1 MYIHIAVRAKE
12 LCNATDGHGV
22 CRFLLDDI
30 LTTLYSTVWS
40 VMALCNKETRGKC
53 TYFYFYLNEFCWLK
67 ETDEIIGEG
76 FTKEDTFK
84 EAFVESQGEMISL
97 LNCTWGFNTRV
108 FLVGTDIKKLDE
120 IWVYSSTIYQVS
132 FKFSPQG
139 KHGEYE
145 INKFVLYILSKKC
158 G

>member
-1 MYIHIAVRAKE
+1 MVAKFKLNNINSMYIHIAVREKE

-53 TYFYFYLNEFCWLK
+53 TYFYFYLNEFCCLK

-97 LNCTWGFNTRV
+97 LNCT
-108 FLVGTDIKKLDE
+108 
-120 IWVYSSTIYQVS
+120 
-132 FKFSPQG
+132 
-139 KHGEYE
+139 
-145 INKFVLYILSKKC
+145 
-158 G
+158 